1 MCGESRWKAAQNTA
15 RQKKNLD
22 ETGLEIVGCR
32 HGLAQWAVNMFQGEI
47 YGYANYIQAKKM
59 LPAGVRFFWEDI
71 VWRYWKWASKIGRE
85 ETKTMRPALSVMHA
99 KAHKWSCQVYLF
111 DSVDNNYSDFDSGV
125 GVEKRG
131 VLLYLFTFTAYSIP
145 LSLSSTHI
153 KLFLYPSQFS

>member
-15 RQKKNLD
+15 RHKKNLD
-22 ETGLEIVGCR
+22 ETGLEIAGCR

-59 LPAGVRFFWEDI
+59 LPAGVQFFWEDI
-71 VWRYWKWASKIGRE
+71 VCRYWKWASKIGRE

-111 DSVDNNYSDFDSGV
+111 DSVDNNIITQ
-125 GVEKRG
+125 
-131 VLLYLFTFTAYSIP
+131 LLIQGLGLIQEGTFV
-145 LSLSSTHI
+145 SLYFYCIQYT
-153 KLFLYPSQFS
+153 LEP

>member
-22 ETGLEIVGCR
+22 ETGLEIAGCR

-71 VWRYWKWASKIGRE
+71 VCRYWKWASKIGRE

-99 KAHKWSCQVYLF
+99 KAL
-111 DSVDNNYSDFDSGV
+111 
-125 GVEKRG
+125 
-131 VLLYLFTFTAYSIP
+131 
-145 LSLSSTHI
+145 
-153 KLFLYPSQFS
+153 

>member
-1 MCGESRWKAAQNTA
+1 MWVHLCGNIIFHLHRVLQTVCVGNLAGRLLKTLQEK
-15 RQKKNLD
+15 KKNLD
-22 ETGLEIVGCR
+22 ETGLEIAGCR

-71 VWRYWKWASKIGRE
+71 VCRYWKWASKIGRE

-125 GVEKRG
+125 GVD
-131 VLLYLFTFTAYSIP
+131 
-145 LSLSSTHI
+145 
-153 KLFLYPSQFS
+153 

>member
-22 ETGLEIVGCR
+22 ETGLEIAGCR

-71 VWRYWKWASKIGRE
+71 VCRYWKWASKIGRE
-85 ETKTMRPALSVMHA
+85 ETKTMRPALSVTGMP
-99 KAHKWSCQVYLF
+99 KLINGPVRYISLI
-111 DSVDNNYSDFDSGV
+111 
-125 GVEKRG
+125 
-131 VLLYLFTFTAYSIP
+131 LLIIITQILIQGLGLIQEGTFVSLYFYSIQYTLEP
-145 LSLSSTHI
+145 
-153 KLFLYPSQFS
+153 